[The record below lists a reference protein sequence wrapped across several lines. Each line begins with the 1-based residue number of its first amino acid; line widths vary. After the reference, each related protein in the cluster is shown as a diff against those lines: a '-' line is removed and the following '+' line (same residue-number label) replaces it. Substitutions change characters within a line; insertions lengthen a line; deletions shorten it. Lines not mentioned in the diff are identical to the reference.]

1 MKYRRLLLFVTVMV
15 MGFTFAQAE
24 GWIRINQLGYL
35 PQATKVAVL
44 MSEEDVDITNFE
56 LVDAYTG
63 QTAYHSTA
71 TRYGTMGTDEGNLAP
86 GFQQLQ
92 GRRLLQDCGRRH

>member
-1 MKYRRLLLFVTVMV
+1 MKDKRLLIFVTVMV
-15 MGFTFAQAE
+15 MGFTLAQAE

-44 MSEEDVDITNFE
+44 ISEENVDIAEFR

-63 QTAYHSTA
+63 KTAYRSTA
-71 TRYGTMGTDEGNLAP
+71 TRAMGPWGQMKATW
-86 GFQQLQ
+86 
-92 GRRLLQDCGRRH
+92 